1 MKEALERIGTALVWA
16 LAGMGM
22 VTAISGYLLPAEVH
36 VEMAK
41 PFYGAYADKQF
52 PVLDSHYAVSFFHR
66 FGGFLFM
73 ALVPLQLTPRLRA
86 RHITFHRWSGRFLI
100 VVGVIFGVSALV
112 MAGRFPYAGAQEI
125 IPMYFFGLIFLYS
138 IIRAAACPQLA
149 KADAA
154 SSPSVGRRGPMRPD
168 QWAGKGGR
176 RLVVD
181 QRHGLYARQSG
192 VGRRRARP
200 AGPMR
205 TCCPRHGT
213 PKAICTVTTHGH
225 VSSNGS
231 VT

>member
-1 MKEALERIGTALVWA
+1 MKEALERIGTAVVWT
-16 LAGMGM
+16 LAGIGM

-138 IIRAAACPQLA
+138 IIRAFLEVRRGDIALHREWMIRGAAIGL
-149 KADAA
+149 AA
-154 SSPSVGRRGPMRPD
+154 STIRAVYVVCLYTTDWSTQDVLISALWLGWSLNLFIAECWINYTRPPH
-168 QWAGKGGR
+168 QIARLSSAG
-176 RLVVD
+176 
-181 QRHGLYARQSG
+181 AE
-192 VGRRRARP
+192 
-200 AGPMR
+200 
-205 TCCPRHGT
+205 
-213 PKAICTVTTHGH
+213 
-225 VSSNGS
+225 
-231 VT
+231 